1 MFFIFGSPRS
11 GTTLL
16 AQSLN
21 AHTSVVV
28 PNETDFVIPLAFLCD
43 RVRDPAVG
51 RELVATAIVS
61 GAAFE
66 RSIGKFLTDTEVREC
81 VHDAAYAVSAI
92 IERIYARI
100 AEKAG
105 KRIAGDKSPNDLLF
119 LRILMKSEGI
129 SPQTPIIHIV
139 RDFRDVCASIG
150 ERGWVQDMD
159 LYFPRFWNNANLYL
173 WALYRSRPE
182 QYLLLRYEDLVVKP
196 ETQLTRVFRHLGLP
210 FEPSVLDPAN
220 RDPSLVKQAAHHHL
234 RDAISPRKVG
244 RYRGELSPEQIAAYE
259 RQAAEGLAI
268 FGYAP
273 LEA

>member
-105 KRIAGDKSPNDLLF
+105 KRIAGDKSPNDLL
-119 LRILMKSEGI
+119 S
-129 SPQTPIIHIV
+129 
-139 RDFRDVCASIG
+139 
-150 ERGWVQDMD
+150 QDPD
-159 LYFPRFWNNANLYL
+159 EIR
-173 WALYRSRPE
+173 
-182 QYLLLRYEDLVVKP
+182 
-196 ETQLTRVFRHLGLP
+196 RHLTADADHPHRARCPRRLCFDRRARLGPGYGPLFP
-210 FEPSVLDPAN
+210 EVLEQRQPVLVGAVQEPARAIPAVA
-220 RDPSLVKQAAHHHL
+220 L
-234 RDAISPRKVG
+234 
-244 RYRGELSPEQIAAYE
+244 
-259 RQAAEGLAI
+259 
-268 FGYAP
+268 
-273 LEA
+273 